1 MANIEPVNPFT
12 LEKIGTFELESFE
25 QQRAKVEALKTT
37 QKAWKRESLETRLGL
52 VKEALNYFEEHRSE
66 IAQDIS
72 EQMGRPLHYANGEV
86 NGFFERANYLC
97 ENAKEILAPDVYT
110 DKDGFE
116 RSIEHTPLGTIFVIS
131 AWNYPM
137 LITVNSVVPAL
148 ISGNTV
154 LLKHSSVTPKIGEHF
169 EKAFKKLGS
178 FDNLLLHSVL
188 DHATT
193 GKVIEELSVD
203 HVVFTGS
210 VSGGRQILQHTSK
223 RFMMPALELGGKDAA
238 YVHSDAD
245 LDHAV
250 DSIVDGAMFNSG
262 QSCCGMERAYVH
274 ESLYDAF
281 LEKAKVLVDGYKLG
295 DPKDESTMLGPL
307 ATAKAATYMQKQV
320 DDAVAS
326 GATVL
331 SGGKIQKIGEGTFFD
346 ATLISD
352 VSQKMEIMQEE
363 NFGPILPVMKVK
375 NEDEAIECINDSE
388 YGLTCAIFTQD
399 KNVARKIADEAE
411 TGTVFMNRCDYLDP
425 ALPWTGVK
433 NSGCGSSL
441 SKYGFYSVTRRKS
454 IHFKTKL

>member
-12 LEKIGTFELESFE
+12 LEKLGSFEVESFE
-25 QQRAKVEALKTT
+25 HQKSKVEALKVT
-37 QKAWKRESLETRLGL
+37 QKKWKREPLEKRLTL
-52 VKEALNYFEEHRSE
+52 VKEALKYFESNRAE
-66 IAQDIS
+66 ITKDIS

-86 NGFFERANYLC
+86 NGFFERANFLC
-97 ENAKEILAPDVYT
+97 ENATEILAPDIYA
-110 DKDGFE
+110 DKEGFE

-148 ISGNTV
+148 LAGNTV
-154 LLKHSSVTPKIGEHF
+154 LLKHSSVTPKIGKHF
-169 EKAFKKLGS
+169 ENAFKQMGEY
-178 FDNLLLHSVL
+178 DNLLLHSIL
-188 DHATT
+188 DHGTT
-193 GKVIEELSVD
+193 GKVIEELAVD

-245 LDHAV
+245 IDHAV

-274 ESLYDAF
+274 ESLYDQF
-281 LEKAKVLVDGYKLG
+281 LEKAKKLIDGYKLG
-295 DPKDESTMLGPL
+295 DPKDETTMLGPL
-307 ATAKAATYMQKQV
+307 ATAKAANYMQKQI
-320 DDAVAS
+320 DDAVAN

-331 SGGKIQKIGEGTFFD
+331 SGGKTQKIGEGTFYD
-346 ATLISD
+346 ATL
-352 VSQKMEIMQEE
+352 VSGVTQKMEIMQEE
-363 NFGPILPVMKVK
+363 NFGPILPVMKVLD
-375 NEDEAIECINDSE
+375 EDEAIDCINDSE

-399 KNVARKIADEAE
+399 KNIARKIADEAE